1 MNSRREF
8 LKLSLMATGFVA
20 AGGEAMLRSGIA
32 AKSVWNQFRD
42 RWPFNSP
49 RNAATTILKVVK
61 VPLKVYGRKVE
72 RGSIQQPDG
81 TFGYTTSRDAGVD
94 VEIINTL
101 DVPTTVH
108 WHGLIIPNSQDGV
121 PYVTQPPI
129 PPGQSQRIQYPLY
142 QDGTFWMH
150 SHYGLQVQDYVSA
163 PFLVLTPEQEHW
175 ADRDVTVML
184 RDFSFTQADQILENL
199 TAGDH
204 GGGTEMAMKMADFAW
219 KQPRDVLV
227 QGWDDSRQRFEW
239 RNERQAVK
247 QPDIVYDA
255 LLANDRTL
263 DDPEV
268 IDVRPGETVVLRM
281 IAASSFVSWF
291 VDLGDLEG
299 TLLRT
304 DANPVE
310 PIEGQVFQLST
321 AQRLA
326 IRVTLPNEPGIFPI
340 LAYGQRSN
348 MRCGVILRTSE
359 EEAPDFPSQTD
370 QWIGRLSFAQERRLR
385 SKTPLPPKSTDNMI
399 PVALT
404 GPGPQYKWS
413 LNQKVYPYRDP
424 FRVRRGERVEIVFTN
439 PSPMAH
445 PMHLHGH
452 EFEIVEINGERLL
465 GATRDTVMV
474 PSGETCTIAFDANQP
489 GIWAFHCH
497 ITYHDAHGMFNV
509 VAYEE
514 ADLRWWQPQ
523 KVRREDLL
531 FR

>member
-1 MNSRREF
+1 MTSRREF
-8 LKLSLMATGFVA
+8 LKLSLVGTGFFA
-20 AGGEAMLRSGIA
+20 AGAEAMRRSRA
-32 AKSVWNQFRD
+32 AANSIWNQFRN

-49 RNAATTILKVVK
+49 RNPGTTILKVVK
-61 VPLKVYGRKVE
+61 VPLTVNGRTVE
-72 RGSIQQPDG
+72 RGSIQQLDG
-81 TFGYTTSRDAGVD
+81 TFGYTTSRDSGVD

-108 WHGLIIPNSQDGV
+108 WHGLIIPNPQDGV
-121 PYVTQPPI
+121 AFVTQPPI
-129 PPGQSQRIQYPLY
+129 PPGQSQRIQYALY
-142 QDGTFWMH
+142 QDGTFWIH
-150 SHYGLQVQDYVSA
+150 SHYGLQVQDFVSA
-163 PFLVLTPEQEHW
+163 PFLVLTPEQEDW

-184 RDFSFTQADQILENL
+184 RDFSFTPANQILENL

-204 GGGTEMAMKMADFAW
+204 GGGTEMARKMAGFAW
-219 KQPRDVLV
+219 NQPREVLV
-227 QGWDDSRQRFEW
+227 QGWDDSRRQFQW
-239 RNERQAVK
+239 RTERQAVK

-255 LLANDRTL
+255 LLANNRTL
-263 DDPEV
+263 DDPQV
-268 IDVRPGETVVLRM
+268 IDARPGETVVLRM

-291 VDLGDLEG
+291 IDLGDLEG

-310 PIEGQVFQLST
+310 PIEGQVFQLTT

-326 IRVTLPNEPGIFPI
+326 IRVTLPDKPGVFPI
-340 LAYGQRSN
+340 LAYAQRSN

-359 EEAPDFPSQTD
+359 EEVYNLPSQTD
-370 QWIGRLSFAQERRLR
+370 QWIGRLSFEQERRLR
-385 SKTPLPPKSTDNMI
+385 SKTPLSPHTVDNTI

-404 GPGPQYKWS
+404 GPAPQYKWS
-413 LNQKVYPYRDP
+413 LNHKVYPYRDP
-424 FRVRRGERVEIVFTN
+424 FKVRRGERVEIVFTN

-452 EFEIVEINGERLL
+452 EFEIVEINGERLE

-514 ADLRWWQPQ
+514 ADLRWWQPEQ
-523 KVRREDLL
+523 VHSEDLL